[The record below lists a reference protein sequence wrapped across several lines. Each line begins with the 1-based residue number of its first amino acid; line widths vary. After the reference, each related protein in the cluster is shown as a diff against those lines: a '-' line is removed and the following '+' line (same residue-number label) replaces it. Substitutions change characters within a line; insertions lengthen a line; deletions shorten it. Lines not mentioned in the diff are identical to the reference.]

1 MKNKNIKLIIIPL
14 TIVTIITCIVISMQT
29 YSQYKK
35 ISVIT
40 NEKISEI
47 IEYIIKENPAID
59 TKNIIQILNSNEYKD
74 GEEELKKY
82 GINIEEVNSIIAVQ
96 KQMKTNIILNIIL
109 IVSFNALYMA
119 IIFIY
124 LKQRDKKINQI
135 TQYINEI
142 KNRKYDLDINENSED
157 ELSNLKNELYK
168 ITIMLKEESEISR
181 QDKENIKMS
190 VEDISHQL
198 KTPLTSIMIM
208 LDNLKDNPN
217 MDEDTK
223 QRFIFEISK
232 QVDWINWLVISILK
246 LSRLEA
252 NVVKFSDNKI
262 NVKKFIDEIINNL
275 EIPIE
280 IKNQKIII
288 EGNEDASFIGDYK
301 WQQEAITN
309 IIKNAIEHNKE
320 NGKITIK
327 YEENGVRIDEIN
339 VISLSKEAHERYIS
353 KLGGDY
359 EKYKNGAILIDKNIN
374 TNNDGKKIQGNIY
387 TWKKGDIITGKIND
401 TQYNIEILAKTEEIP
416 AGVNILYN
424 PDAFIIVSEDFINRV
439 GYKTIALYY
448 DSKDAY
454 KLDEEIKQYKQEN
467 NITDNTIQT
476 FNMEESARAEN
487 AVVLV
492 ISIFLYGFIGV
503 ITLIGITNIFNTIT
517 TNMNLRKKEFAM
529 LKSIGMTKKE
539 FNRMIRLE
547 SIFYGLK
554 SLIIGIPIGLLLSY
568 GMYNVFRNSM
578 EMEYVLPYKSI
589 VVAVIFVAVVIG
601 IIMKYSMSKI
611 NKQNVIET
619 IRNDNI

>member
-1 MKNKNIKLIIIPL
+1 MKNKNIKLIIISLTIL
-14 TIVTIITCIVISMQT
+14 TIVTCVVISMQT

-47 IEYIIKENPAID
+47 IEYIIKENSAID

-109 IVSFNALYMA
+109 IVLFSVLYMA

-124 LKQRDKKINQI
+124 LKRRDKKINQI

-142 KNRKYDLDINENSED
+142 KNRKYDLNINENSED

-181 QDKENIKMS
+181 QDKEKIKMS

-223 QRFIFEISK
+223 QKFIFEISK
-232 QVDWINWLVISILK
+232 QVNWINWLVISILK

-252 NVVKFSDNKI
+252 DVVKFSNNKI
-262 NVKKFIDEIINNL
+262 NVKKFIDEIIGNL

-280 IKNQKIII
+280 IKNQKISI
-288 EGNEDASFIGDYK
+288 EGDEDASFIGDYK

-327 YEENGVRIDEIN
+327 YEENVLFTKITIIDEGQGIAKEDLKHIFERFYKAQN
-339 VISLSKEAHERYIS
+339 SSDNSVGIGLSLA
-353 KLGGDY
+353 
-359 EKYKNGAILIDKNIN
+359 KNIIEK
-374 TNNDGKKIQGNIY
+374 NNGMINCKSEIGN
-387 TWKKGDIITGKIND
+387 G
-401 TQYNIEILAKTEEIP
+401 TE
-416 AGVNILYN
+416 
-424 PDAFIIVSEDFINRV
+424 FIVK
-439 GYKTIALYY
+439 Y
-448 DSKDAY
+448 
-454 KLDEEIKQYKQEN
+454 
-467 NITDNTIQT
+467 
-476 FNMEESARAEN
+476 
-487 AVVLV
+487 
-492 ISIFLYGFIGV
+492 
-503 ITLIGITNIFNTIT
+503 
-517 TNMNLRKKEFAM
+517 
-529 LKSIGMTKKE
+529 
-539 FNRMIRLE
+539 
-547 SIFYGLK
+547 
-554 SLIIGIPIGLLLSY
+554 
-568 GMYNVFRNSM
+568 
-578 EMEYVLPYKSI
+578 
-589 VVAVIFVAVVIG
+589 
-601 IIMKYSMSKI
+601 MK
-611 NKQNVIET
+611 
-619 IRNDNI
+619 

>member
-14 TIVTIITCIVISMQT
+14 TILTIIICIVISIQT

-40 NEKISEI
+40 NEKVSEI

-59 TKNIIQILNSNEYKD
+59 TKNIIQVLNSNEYKD

-109 IVSFNALYMA
+109 IVLFSVLYMA

-142 KNRKYDLDINENSED
+142 KNRKYDLNINENSED

-181 QDKENIKMS
+181 QDKEKIKMS

-223 QRFIFEISK
+223 QKFIFEISK

-252 NVVKFSDNKI
+252 DVVKFSNNKI
-262 NVKKFIDEIINNL
+262 NVKKFIDEIIGNL

-280 IKNQKIII
+280 IKNQKISI
-288 EGNEDASFIGDYK
+288 EGDEDASFIGDYK

-327 YEENGVRIDEIN
+327 YEENVLFTKITIIDEGQGIAKEDLKHIFERFYKAQN
-339 VISLSKEAHERYIS
+339 SSDNSVGIGLSLA
-353 KLGGDY
+353 
-359 EKYKNGAILIDKNIN
+359 KNIIEK
-374 TNNDGKKIQGNIY
+374 NNGMINCKSEIGN
-387 TWKKGDIITGKIND
+387 G
-401 TQYNIEILAKTEEIP
+401 TE
-416 AGVNILYN
+416 
-424 PDAFIIVSEDFINRV
+424 FIVK
-439 GYKTIALYY
+439 Y
-448 DSKDAY
+448 
-454 KLDEEIKQYKQEN
+454 
-467 NITDNTIQT
+467 
-476 FNMEESARAEN
+476 
-487 AVVLV
+487 
-492 ISIFLYGFIGV
+492 
-503 ITLIGITNIFNTIT
+503 
-517 TNMNLRKKEFAM
+517 
-529 LKSIGMTKKE
+529 
-539 FNRMIRLE
+539 
-547 SIFYGLK
+547 
-554 SLIIGIPIGLLLSY
+554 
-568 GMYNVFRNSM
+568 
-578 EMEYVLPYKSI
+578 
-589 VVAVIFVAVVIG
+589 
-601 IIMKYSMSKI
+601 MK
-611 NKQNVIET
+611 
-619 IRNDNI
+619 

>member
-14 TIVTIITCIVISMQT
+14 TILMIFTCIVISMQT

-40 NEKISEI
+40 NEKISKI
-47 IEYIIKENPAID
+47 IEYIIKENPSID
-59 TKNIIQILNSNEYKD
+59 TKKIIQILNSNEYKV

-82 GINIEEVNSIIAVQ
+82 GINIEEINSIIAVQ

-109 IVSFNALYMA
+109 IVLFSVLYMA

-142 KNRKYDLDINENSED
+142 KNRKYDLNINENSED

-181 QDKENIKMS
+181 QDKEKIKMS

-223 QRFIFEISK
+223 QKFIFEISK

-252 NVVKFSDNKI
+252 DVVKFSNNKI
-262 NVKKFIDEIINNL
+262 NVKKFIDEIIGNL

-280 IKNQKIII
+280 IKNQKISI
-288 EGNEDASFIGDYK
+288 EGDEDASFIGDYK

-327 YEENGVRIDEIN
+327 YEENVLFTKITIIDEGQGIAKEDLKHIFERFYKAQN
-339 VISLSKEAHERYIS
+339 SSDNSVGIGLSLA
-353 KLGGDY
+353 
-359 EKYKNGAILIDKNIN
+359 KNIIEK
-374 TNNDGKKIQGNIY
+374 NNGMINCKSEIGN
-387 TWKKGDIITGKIND
+387 G
-401 TQYNIEILAKTEEIP
+401 TE
-416 AGVNILYN
+416 
-424 PDAFIIVSEDFINRV
+424 FIVK
-439 GYKTIALYY
+439 Y
-448 DSKDAY
+448 
-454 KLDEEIKQYKQEN
+454 
-467 NITDNTIQT
+467 
-476 FNMEESARAEN
+476 
-487 AVVLV
+487 
-492 ISIFLYGFIGV
+492 
-503 ITLIGITNIFNTIT
+503 
-517 TNMNLRKKEFAM
+517 
-529 LKSIGMTKKE
+529 
-539 FNRMIRLE
+539 
-547 SIFYGLK
+547 
-554 SLIIGIPIGLLLSY
+554 
-568 GMYNVFRNSM
+568 
-578 EMEYVLPYKSI
+578 
-589 VVAVIFVAVVIG
+589 
-601 IIMKYSMSKI
+601 MK
-611 NKQNVIET
+611 
-619 IRNDNI
+619 

>member
-14 TIVTIITCIVISMQT
+14 TILTIIICVVISMQT

-47 IEYIIKENPAID
+47 IEYIIKENPTID

-109 IVSFNALYMA
+109 IVLFSVLYMV

-142 KNRKYDLDINENSED
+142 KNRKYDLNINENSED

-181 QDKENIKMS
+181 QDKEKIKMS

-223 QRFIFEISK
+223 QKFIFEISK

-262 NVKKFIDEIINNL
+262 NVKKFIDEIIDNL

-288 EGNEDASFIGDYK
+288 EGNKDVSFIGDYK

-309 IIKNAIEHNKE
+309 IIKNAIEHNKK

-327 YEENGVRIDEIN
+327 YEENVLFTKITIIDE
-339 VISLSKEAHERYIS
+339 
-353 KLGGDY
+353 GQG
-359 EKYKNGAILIDKNIN
+359 IDKEDLKHIFERFYKAQNSSDNSVGI
-374 TNNDGKKIQGNIY
+374 GLS
-387 TWKKGDIITGKIND
+387 
-401 TQYNIEILAKTEEIP
+401 LAKNIIEKNNGMINCKSEIGNGTE
-416 AGVNILYN
+416 
-424 PDAFIIVSEDFINRV
+424 FIVK
-439 GYKTIALYY
+439 Y
-448 DSKDAY
+448 
-454 KLDEEIKQYKQEN
+454 
-467 NITDNTIQT
+467 
-476 FNMEESARAEN
+476 
-487 AVVLV
+487 
-492 ISIFLYGFIGV
+492 
-503 ITLIGITNIFNTIT
+503 
-517 TNMNLRKKEFAM
+517 
-529 LKSIGMTKKE
+529 
-539 FNRMIRLE
+539 
-547 SIFYGLK
+547 
-554 SLIIGIPIGLLLSY
+554 
-568 GMYNVFRNSM
+568 
-578 EMEYVLPYKSI
+578 
-589 VVAVIFVAVVIG
+589 
-601 IIMKYSMSKI
+601 MK
-611 NKQNVIET
+611 
-619 IRNDNI
+619 

>member
-14 TIVTIITCIVISMQT
+14 TILMIFTCIVISMQT

-47 IEYIIKENPAID
+47 IEYIIKENPSID
-59 TKNIIQILNSNEYKD
+59 TKKIIQILNSNEYKV

-109 IVSFNALYMA
+109 IVLFSVLYMA

-142 KNRKYDLDINENSED
+142 KNRKYDLNINENSED

-168 ITIMLKEESEISR
+168 ITIMLKEESEMSR
-181 QDKENIKMS
+181 QDKEKIKMS

-223 QRFIFEISK
+223 QKFIFEISK

-252 NVVKFSDNKI
+252 DVVKFSNNKI
-262 NVKKFIDEIINNL
+262 NVKKFIDEIIGNL

-280 IKNQKIII
+280 IKNQKISI
-288 EGNEDASFIGDYK
+288 EGDEDASFIGDYK

-327 YEENGVRIDEIN
+327 YEENVLFTKITIIDEGQGIAKEDLKHIFERFYKAQN
-339 VISLSKEAHERYIS
+339 SSDNSVGIGLSLA
-353 KLGGDY
+353 
-359 EKYKNGAILIDKNIN
+359 KNIIEK
-374 TNNDGKKIQGNIY
+374 NNGMINCKSEIGN
-387 TWKKGDIITGKIND
+387 G
-401 TQYNIEILAKTEEIP
+401 TE
-416 AGVNILYN
+416 
-424 PDAFIIVSEDFINRV
+424 FIVK
-439 GYKTIALYY
+439 Y
-448 DSKDAY
+448 
-454 KLDEEIKQYKQEN
+454 
-467 NITDNTIQT
+467 
-476 FNMEESARAEN
+476 
-487 AVVLV
+487 
-492 ISIFLYGFIGV
+492 
-503 ITLIGITNIFNTIT
+503 
-517 TNMNLRKKEFAM
+517 
-529 LKSIGMTKKE
+529 
-539 FNRMIRLE
+539 
-547 SIFYGLK
+547 
-554 SLIIGIPIGLLLSY
+554 
-568 GMYNVFRNSM
+568 
-578 EMEYVLPYKSI
+578 
-589 VVAVIFVAVVIG
+589 
-601 IIMKYSMSKI
+601 MK
-611 NKQNVIET
+611 
-619 IRNDNI
+619 

>member
-14 TIVTIITCIVISMQT
+14 TILMIFTCIVISMQT

-59 TKNIIQILNSNEYKD
+59 TKKIIQILNSNEYKI

-190 VEDISHQL
+190 VDDISHQL

-262 NVKKFIDEIINNL
+262 NVKKFIDEIIDNL

-327 YEENGVRIDEIN
+327 YEENVLFTKITIIDEGQGIAKEDLKHIFERFYKAQN
-339 VISLSKEAHERYIS
+339 SSDNSVGIGLSLA
-353 KLGGDY
+353 
-359 EKYKNGAILIDKNIN
+359 KNIIEK
-374 TNNDGKKIQGNIY
+374 NNGMINCKSEIGN
-387 TWKKGDIITGKIND
+387 G
-401 TQYNIEILAKTEEIP
+401 TE
-416 AGVNILYN
+416 
-424 PDAFIIVSEDFINRV
+424 FIVK
-439 GYKTIALYY
+439 Y
-448 DSKDAY
+448 
-454 KLDEEIKQYKQEN
+454 
-467 NITDNTIQT
+467 
-476 FNMEESARAEN
+476 
-487 AVVLV
+487 
-492 ISIFLYGFIGV
+492 
-503 ITLIGITNIFNTIT
+503 
-517 TNMNLRKKEFAM
+517 
-529 LKSIGMTKKE
+529 
-539 FNRMIRLE
+539 
-547 SIFYGLK
+547 
-554 SLIIGIPIGLLLSY
+554 
-568 GMYNVFRNSM
+568 
-578 EMEYVLPYKSI
+578 
-589 VVAVIFVAVVIG
+589 
-601 IIMKYSMSKI
+601 MK
-611 NKQNVIET
+611 
-619 IRNDNI
+619 

>member
-74 GEEELKKY
+74 GEKELKKY

-109 IVSFNALYMA
+109 IVLFSVLYMA

-142 KNRKYDLDINENSED
+142 KNRKYDLNINENSED

-168 ITIMLKEESEISR
+168 ITIMLKEESKISR
-181 QDKENIKMS
+181 QDNENIKMS

-223 QRFIFEISK
+223 QKFIFEISK

-252 NVVKFSDNKI
+252 DVVKFSNNKI
-262 NVKKFIDEIINNL
+262 NVKKFIDEIIGNL

-280 IKNQKIII
+280 IKNQKISI
-288 EGNEDASFIGDYK
+288 EGDEDASFIGDYK

-327 YEENGVRIDEIN
+327 YEENVLFTKITIIDEGQGIAKEDLKHIFERFYKAQN
-339 VISLSKEAHERYIS
+339 SSDNSVGIGLSLA
-353 KLGGDY
+353 
-359 EKYKNGAILIDKNIN
+359 KNIIEK
-374 TNNDGKKIQGNIY
+374 NNGMINCKSEIGN
-387 TWKKGDIITGKIND
+387 G
-401 TQYNIEILAKTEEIP
+401 TE
-416 AGVNILYN
+416 
-424 PDAFIIVSEDFINRV
+424 FIVK
-439 GYKTIALYY
+439 Y
-448 DSKDAY
+448 
-454 KLDEEIKQYKQEN
+454 
-467 NITDNTIQT
+467 
-476 FNMEESARAEN
+476 
-487 AVVLV
+487 
-492 ISIFLYGFIGV
+492 
-503 ITLIGITNIFNTIT
+503 
-517 TNMNLRKKEFAM
+517 
-529 LKSIGMTKKE
+529 
-539 FNRMIRLE
+539 
-547 SIFYGLK
+547 
-554 SLIIGIPIGLLLSY
+554 
-568 GMYNVFRNSM
+568 
-578 EMEYVLPYKSI
+578 
-589 VVAVIFVAVVIG
+589 
-601 IIMKYSMSKI
+601 MK
-611 NKQNVIET
+611 
-619 IRNDNI
+619 

>member
-14 TIVTIITCIVISMQT
+14 TILTIITCIVISMQT

-35 ISVIT
+35 TSVIT

-109 IVSFNALYMA
+109 IVLFSVLYMA

-181 QDKENIKMS
+181 QDKEKIKMS

-223 QRFIFEISK
+223 QKFIFEISK

-252 NVVKFSDNKI
+252 DVVKFSNNKI
-262 NVKKFIDEIINNL
+262 NVKKFIDEIIDNL

-280 IKNQKIII
+280 IKNQKISI
-288 EGNEDASFIGDYK
+288 EGDEDASFIGDYK

-327 YEENGVRIDEIN
+327 YEENVLFTKITIIDEGQGIAKEDLKHIFERFYKAQN
-339 VISLSKEAHERYIS
+339 SSDNSVGIGLSLA
-353 KLGGDY
+353 
-359 EKYKNGAILIDKNIN
+359 KNIIEK
-374 TNNDGKKIQGNIY
+374 NNGMINCKSEIGN
-387 TWKKGDIITGKIND
+387 G
-401 TQYNIEILAKTEEIP
+401 TE
-416 AGVNILYN
+416 
-424 PDAFIIVSEDFINRV
+424 FIVK
-439 GYKTIALYY
+439 Y
-448 DSKDAY
+448 
-454 KLDEEIKQYKQEN
+454 
-467 NITDNTIQT
+467 
-476 FNMEESARAEN
+476 
-487 AVVLV
+487 
-492 ISIFLYGFIGV
+492 
-503 ITLIGITNIFNTIT
+503 
-517 TNMNLRKKEFAM
+517 
-529 LKSIGMTKKE
+529 
-539 FNRMIRLE
+539 
-547 SIFYGLK
+547 
-554 SLIIGIPIGLLLSY
+554 
-568 GMYNVFRNSM
+568 
-578 EMEYVLPYKSI
+578 
-589 VVAVIFVAVVIG
+589 
-601 IIMKYSMSKI
+601 MK
-611 NKQNVIET
+611 
-619 IRNDNI
+619 

>member
-14 TIVTIITCIVISMQT
+14 TILMIFTCIVISMQT

-59 TKNIIQILNSNEYKD
+59 TKKIIQILNSNEYKVE
-74 GEEELKKY
+74 EEELKKY
-82 GINIEEVNSIIAVQ
+82 GINIEEVNSIIVVQ

-262 NVKKFIDEIINNL
+262 NVKKFIDEIIDNL

-280 IKNQKIII
+280 IKNQKISI
-288 EGNEDASFIGDYK
+288 EGDEDASFIGDYK

-327 YEENGVRIDEIN
+327 YEENVLFTKITIIDEGQGIAKEDLKHIFERFYKAQN
-339 VISLSKEAHERYIS
+339 SSDNSVGIGLSLA
-353 KLGGDY
+353 
-359 EKYKNGAILIDKNIN
+359 KNIIEK
-374 TNNDGKKIQGNIY
+374 NNGMINCKSEIGN
-387 TWKKGDIITGKIND
+387 G
-401 TQYNIEILAKTEEIP
+401 TE
-416 AGVNILYN
+416 
-424 PDAFIIVSEDFINRV
+424 FIVK
-439 GYKTIALYY
+439 Y
-448 DSKDAY
+448 
-454 KLDEEIKQYKQEN
+454 
-467 NITDNTIQT
+467 
-476 FNMEESARAEN
+476 
-487 AVVLV
+487 
-492 ISIFLYGFIGV
+492 
-503 ITLIGITNIFNTIT
+503 
-517 TNMNLRKKEFAM
+517 
-529 LKSIGMTKKE
+529 
-539 FNRMIRLE
+539 
-547 SIFYGLK
+547 
-554 SLIIGIPIGLLLSY
+554 
-568 GMYNVFRNSM
+568 
-578 EMEYVLPYKSI
+578 
-589 VVAVIFVAVVIG
+589 
-601 IIMKYSMSKI
+601 MK
-611 NKQNVIET
+611 
-619 IRNDNI
+619 

>member
-82 GINIEEVNSIIAVQ
+82 GINIEEVDSIIAVQ

-109 IVSFNALYMA
+109 IVLFSVLYIA

-142 KNRKYDLDINENSED
+142 KNRKYDLNINENSED

-223 QRFIFEISK
+223 QKFIFEISK

-252 NVVKFSDNKI
+252 DVVKFSNNKI
-262 NVKKFIDEIINNL
+262 NVKKFIDEIIGNL

-280 IKNQKIII
+280 IKNQKISI
-288 EGNEDASFIGDYK
+288 EGDEDASFIGDYK

-327 YEENGVRIDEIN
+327 YEENVLFTKITIIDEGQGNSSDNSVGIGL
-339 VISLSKEAHERYIS
+339 SLA
-353 KLGGDY
+353 
-359 EKYKNGAILIDKNIN
+359 KNIIEK
-374 TNNDGKKIQGNIY
+374 NNGMINCKSEIGN
-387 TWKKGDIITGKIND
+387 G
-401 TQYNIEILAKTEEIP
+401 TE
-416 AGVNILYN
+416 
-424 PDAFIIVSEDFINRV
+424 FIVK
-439 GYKTIALYY
+439 Y
-448 DSKDAY
+448 
-454 KLDEEIKQYKQEN
+454 
-467 NITDNTIQT
+467 
-476 FNMEESARAEN
+476 
-487 AVVLV
+487 
-492 ISIFLYGFIGV
+492 
-503 ITLIGITNIFNTIT
+503 
-517 TNMNLRKKEFAM
+517 
-529 LKSIGMTKKE
+529 
-539 FNRMIRLE
+539 
-547 SIFYGLK
+547 
-554 SLIIGIPIGLLLSY
+554 
-568 GMYNVFRNSM
+568 
-578 EMEYVLPYKSI
+578 
-589 VVAVIFVAVVIG
+589 
-601 IIMKYSMSKI
+601 MK
-611 NKQNVIET
+611 
-619 IRNDNI
+619 

>member
-109 IVSFNALYMA
+109 IVLFSILYMA

-142 KNRKYDLDINENSED
+142 KNRKYDLNINENSED

-181 QDKENIKMS
+181 QDKEKIKMS

-223 QRFIFEISK
+223 QKFIFEISK

-252 NVVKFSDNKI
+252 DVVKFSNNKI
-262 NVKKFIDEIINNL
+262 NVKKFIDEIIGNL

-280 IKNQKIII
+280 IKNQKISI
-288 EGNEDASFIGDYK
+288 EGDEDASFIGDYK

-327 YEENGVRIDEIN
+327 YEENVLFTKITIIDEGQGIAKEDLKHIFERFYKAQN
-339 VISLSKEAHERYIS
+339 SSDNSVGIGLSLA
-353 KLGGDY
+353 
-359 EKYKNGAILIDKNIN
+359 KNIIEK
-374 TNNDGKKIQGNIY
+374 NNGMINCKSEIGN
-387 TWKKGDIITGKIND
+387 G
-401 TQYNIEILAKTEEIP
+401 TE
-416 AGVNILYN
+416 
-424 PDAFIIVSEDFINRV
+424 FIVK
-439 GYKTIALYY
+439 Y
-448 DSKDAY
+448 
-454 KLDEEIKQYKQEN
+454 
-467 NITDNTIQT
+467 
-476 FNMEESARAEN
+476 
-487 AVVLV
+487 
-492 ISIFLYGFIGV
+492 
-503 ITLIGITNIFNTIT
+503 
-517 TNMNLRKKEFAM
+517 
-529 LKSIGMTKKE
+529 
-539 FNRMIRLE
+539 
-547 SIFYGLK
+547 
-554 SLIIGIPIGLLLSY
+554 
-568 GMYNVFRNSM
+568 
-578 EMEYVLPYKSI
+578 
-589 VVAVIFVAVVIG
+589 
-601 IIMKYSMSKI
+601 MK
-611 NKQNVIET
+611 
-619 IRNDNI
+619 

>member
-14 TIVTIITCIVISMQT
+14 TILMIFTCIVISMQT

-47 IEYIIKENPAID
+47 IEYIIKENPSID
-59 TKNIIQILNSNEYKD
+59 TKKIIQILNSNEYKV

-82 GINIEEVNSIIAVQ
+82 GINIEEINSIIAVR

-109 IVSFNALYMA
+109 IVLFSVLYMA

-142 KNRKYDLDINENSED
+142 KNRKYDLNINENSED

-223 QRFIFEISK
+223 QKFIFEISK

-252 NVVKFSDNKI
+252 DVVKFSNNKI
-262 NVKKFIDEIINNL
+262 NVKKFIDEIIGNL

-280 IKNQKIII
+280 IKNQKISI
-288 EGNEDASFIGDYK
+288 EGDEDASFIGDYK

-327 YEENGVRIDEIN
+327 YEENVLFTKITIIDEGQGIAKEDLKHIFERFYKAQN
-339 VISLSKEAHERYIS
+339 SSDNSVGIGLS
-353 KLGGDY
+353 
-359 EKYKNGAILIDKNIN
+359 
-374 TNNDGKKIQGNIY
+374 
-387 TWKKGDIITGKIND
+387 
-401 TQYNIEILAKTEEIP
+401 LAK
-416 AGVNILYN
+416 
-424 PDAFIIVSEDFINRV
+424 
-439 GYKTIALYY
+439 KHH
-448 DSKDAY
+448 
-454 KLDEEIKQYKQEN
+454 
-467 NITDNTIQT
+467 
-476 FNMEESARAEN
+476 
-487 AVVLV
+487 
-492 ISIFLYGFIGV
+492 
-503 ITLIGITNIFNTIT
+503 
-517 TNMNLRKKEFAM
+517 
-529 LKSIGMTKKE
+529 
-539 FNRMIRLE
+539 
-547 SIFYGLK
+547 
-554 SLIIGIPIGLLLSY
+554 
-568 GMYNVFRNSM
+568 
-578 EMEYVLPYKSI
+578 
-589 VVAVIFVAVVIG
+589 
-601 IIMKYSMSKI
+601 
-611 NKQNVIET
+611 
-619 IRNDNI
+619 

>member
-74 GEEELKKY
+74 GEKELKKY

-109 IVSFNALYMA
+109 IVLFSVLYMA

-142 KNRKYDLDINENSED
+142 KNRKYDLNINENSED

-181 QDKENIKMS
+181 QDKEKIKMS

-223 QRFIFEISK
+223 QKFIFEISK

-252 NVVKFSDNKI
+252 DVVKFSNNKI
-262 NVKKFIDEIINNL
+262 NVKKFIDEIIGNL

-280 IKNQKIII
+280 IKNQKISI
-288 EGNEDASFIGDYK
+288 EGDEDASFIGDYK

-327 YEENGVRIDEIN
+327 YEENVLFTKITIIDEGQGIAKEDLKHIFERFYKAQN
-339 VISLSKEAHERYIS
+339 SSDNSVGIGLSLA
-353 KLGGDY
+353 
-359 EKYKNGAILIDKNIN
+359 KNIIEK
-374 TNNDGKKIQGNIY
+374 NNGMINCKSEIGN
-387 TWKKGDIITGKIND
+387 G
-401 TQYNIEILAKTEEIP
+401 TE
-416 AGVNILYN
+416 
-424 PDAFIIVSEDFINRV
+424 FIVK
-439 GYKTIALYY
+439 Y
-448 DSKDAY
+448 
-454 KLDEEIKQYKQEN
+454 
-467 NITDNTIQT
+467 
-476 FNMEESARAEN
+476 
-487 AVVLV
+487 
-492 ISIFLYGFIGV
+492 
-503 ITLIGITNIFNTIT
+503 
-517 TNMNLRKKEFAM
+517 
-529 LKSIGMTKKE
+529 
-539 FNRMIRLE
+539 
-547 SIFYGLK
+547 
-554 SLIIGIPIGLLLSY
+554 
-568 GMYNVFRNSM
+568 
-578 EMEYVLPYKSI
+578 
-589 VVAVIFVAVVIG
+589 
-601 IIMKYSMSKI
+601 MK
-611 NKQNVIET
+611 
-619 IRNDNI
+619 

>member
-14 TIVTIITCIVISMQT
+14 TILMIFTCIVISMQT

-47 IEYIIKENPAID
+47 IEYIIKENPSID
-59 TKNIIQILNSNEYKD
+59 TKKIIQILNSNEYKV

-82 GINIEEVNSIIAVQ
+82 GINIEEINSIIAVQ

-109 IVSFNALYMA
+109 IVLFSVLYMA

-124 LKQRDKKINQI
+124 LKQRDKKINQV

-142 KNRKYDLDINENSED
+142 KNRKYDLNINENSED

-181 QDKENIKMS
+181 QDKEKIKMS

-223 QRFIFEISK
+223 QKFIFEISK

-252 NVVKFSDNKI
+252 DVVKFSNNKI
-262 NVKKFIDEIINNL
+262 NVKKFIDEIIGNL

-280 IKNQKIII
+280 IKNQKISI
-288 EGNEDASFIGDYK
+288 EGDEDALFIGDYK

-327 YEENGVRIDEIN
+327 YEENVLFTKITIIDEGQGIAKEDLKHIFERFYKAQN
-339 VISLSKEAHERYIS
+339 SSDNSVGIGLSLA
-353 KLGGDY
+353 
-359 EKYKNGAILIDKNIN
+359 KNIIEK
-374 TNNDGKKIQGNIY
+374 NNGMINCKSEIGN
-387 TWKKGDIITGKIND
+387 G
-401 TQYNIEILAKTEEIP
+401 TE
-416 AGVNILYN
+416 
-424 PDAFIIVSEDFINRV
+424 FIVK
-439 GYKTIALYY
+439 Y
-448 DSKDAY
+448 
-454 KLDEEIKQYKQEN
+454 
-467 NITDNTIQT
+467 
-476 FNMEESARAEN
+476 
-487 AVVLV
+487 
-492 ISIFLYGFIGV
+492 
-503 ITLIGITNIFNTIT
+503 
-517 TNMNLRKKEFAM
+517 
-529 LKSIGMTKKE
+529 
-539 FNRMIRLE
+539 
-547 SIFYGLK
+547 
-554 SLIIGIPIGLLLSY
+554 
-568 GMYNVFRNSM
+568 
-578 EMEYVLPYKSI
+578 
-589 VVAVIFVAVVIG
+589 
-601 IIMKYSMSKI
+601 MK
-611 NKQNVIET
+611 
-619 IRNDNI
+619 

>member
-40 NEKISEI
+40 NEKISGI

-59 TKNIIQILNSNEYKD
+59 TKNIIQVLNSNEYKD

-109 IVSFNALYMA
+109 IVLFSVLYMA

-142 KNRKYDLDINENSED
+142 KNRKYDLNINENSED

-181 QDKENIKMS
+181 QDKEKIKMS

-223 QRFIFEISK
+223 QKFIFEISK

-252 NVVKFSDNKI
+252 DVVKFSNNKI
-262 NVKKFIDEIINNL
+262 NVKKFIDEIIGNL

-280 IKNQKIII
+280 IKNQKISI
-288 EGNEDASFIGDYK
+288 EGDEDASFIGDYK

-327 YEENGVRIDEIN
+327 YEENVLFTKITIIDEGQGIAKEDLKHIFERFYKAQN
-339 VISLSKEAHERYIS
+339 SSDNSVGIGLSLA
-353 KLGGDY
+353 
-359 EKYKNGAILIDKNIN
+359 KNIIKK
-374 TNNDGKKIQGNIY
+374 NNGMINCKSEIGKG
-387 TWKKGDIITGKIND
+387 
-401 TQYNIEILAKTEEIP
+401 TE
-416 AGVNILYN
+416 
-424 PDAFIIVSEDFINRV
+424 FIVK
-439 GYKTIALYY
+439 Y
-448 DSKDAY
+448 
-454 KLDEEIKQYKQEN
+454 
-467 NITDNTIQT
+467 
-476 FNMEESARAEN
+476 
-487 AVVLV
+487 
-492 ISIFLYGFIGV
+492 
-503 ITLIGITNIFNTIT
+503 
-517 TNMNLRKKEFAM
+517 
-529 LKSIGMTKKE
+529 
-539 FNRMIRLE
+539 
-547 SIFYGLK
+547 
-554 SLIIGIPIGLLLSY
+554 
-568 GMYNVFRNSM
+568 
-578 EMEYVLPYKSI
+578 
-589 VVAVIFVAVVIG
+589 
-601 IIMKYSMSKI
+601 MK
-611 NKQNVIET
+611 
-619 IRNDNI
+619 